1 MHPSFLHHRCIY
13 NSELLTCAWFP
24 NPPCSLSWWE
34 TTLHVHA
41 PWSSTF
47 LRCFSSL
54 FMTGGHFMITA
65 WLKKA
70 LVHFH
75 SWENWIIGKFCMD
88 NWHFLWQIINHLTN
102 YRLLMH
108 KRMLMMLLLP
118 QQRFQPSPLHW
129 WWSCRQQKTSHC
141 SMLWIKLKF
150 KIHVHASMISH
161 RIMVWKI
168 THNIL

>member
-24 NPPCSLSWWE
+24 NPLCSLSWWE

-75 SWENWIIGKFCMD
+75 SWENWIIGK
-88 NWHFLWQIINHLTN
+88 LWSEQLHMTSCRHWTN
-102 YRLLMH
+102 YTSKDLYQTDMIKFGTILNSIT
-108 KRMLMMLLLP
+108 P
-118 QQRFQPSPLHW
+118 VEN
-129 WWSCRQQKTSHC
+129 RQTGKVICHGNQGEYRVPTCMNAYIPYK
-141 SMLWIKLKF
+141 
-150 KIHVHASMISH
+150 V
-161 RIMVWKI
+161 
-168 THNIL
+168 NI